1 MKIVKA
7 ELLPLE
13 GKYYYSEILVTFTD
27 KSTILLKVIN
37 SDELAYI
44 PSIRECALVNI
55 TQEQWINNV
64 QLYDEESDSI
74 ISAKDR
80 LEINDMHYEDQKTYE
95 SCLEIINKLTTN
107 IMYEEGKKIIKNSMY
122 GILGNK

>member
-95 SCLEIINKLTTN
+95 SCLAIVDKLTTK
-107 IMYEEGKKIIKNSMY
+107 KKIIKNSMY